1 MSTTH
6 ENIKL
11 GLVPRAFALALSLV
25 LTSIV
30 AFGFASA
37 TDHVPTRHASITVEA
52 FINN

>member
-1 MSTTH
+1 MSKKH
-6 ENIKL
+6 ENTNL

-37 TDHVPTRHASITVEA
+37 TDQLPSRHGSVTLEVLAD
-52 FINN
+52 